1 MSKTSVSLLG
11 ILLPSRCLETTTF

>member
-11 ILLPSRCLETTTF
+11 ILLPSRCLETRTF